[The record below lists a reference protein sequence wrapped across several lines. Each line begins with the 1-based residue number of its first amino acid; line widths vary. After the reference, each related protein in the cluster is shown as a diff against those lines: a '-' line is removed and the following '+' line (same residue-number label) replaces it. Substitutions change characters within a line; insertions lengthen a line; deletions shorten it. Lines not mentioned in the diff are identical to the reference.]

1 MGGRH
6 THVHLETG
14 EGRDVVI
21 HMYTWRRGREGTL
34 SYTCTPQWRQGREGT
49 LSYTCVY
56 TWRRRKEGMLSYT
69 CVHLETEEGRD
80 DVIHMY
86 TWRRGRE
93 GTLPYTCVH
102 LETEEGRD
110 VAIHMCTPGDG
121 GGKGRCHTHVH
132 TWRRGREGTLP
143 YTCVHLETGEGRDVV
158 SVASACVH
166 PERGG
171 VEVGVGASVIEIIY
185 VDEGMEGGVVPV
197 SQKYITYV

>member
-1 MGGRH
+1 MYVYTWRVGGGTSYTCTPGDWGGKGRCH

-21 HMYTWRRGREGTL
+21 HMYTSVETGEGRD
-34 SYTCTPQWRQGREGT
+34 
-49 LSYTCVY
+49 VVIHV
-56 TWRRRKEGMLSYT
+56 

-80 DVIHMY
+80 VVIHVC
-86 TWRRGRE
+86 TPGDGGGKGRCH
-93 GTLPYTCVH
+93 THVH
-102 LETEEGRD
+102 LEAGEGRD

-121 GGKGRCHTHVH
+121 GGKGRCHTHVY